1 LRNQH
6 IFFSL
11 ASVACSALSRC
22 YCDGEDG
29 ISQSGNGLCAKSF
42 DGSGPFELHQRLFFS
57 LPRVVCCPLSAPMA
71 SVSVDTGVAQCG
83 AVFWCVTEIK
93 GVVDTPT
100 KRKTS
105 ARSQQRT
112 IENLKQIGAT
122 FHEQDARKR
131 SSQ

>member
-1 LRNQH
+1 
-6 IFFSL
+6 
-11 ASVACSALSRC
+11 
-22 YCDGEDG
+22 
-29 ISQSGNGLCAKSF
+29 
-42 DGSGPFELHQRLFFS
+42 
-57 LPRVVCCPLSAPMA
+57 MA

-105 ARSQQRT
+105 ARKQQRT

-122 FHEQDARKR
+122 FHEQDARKC